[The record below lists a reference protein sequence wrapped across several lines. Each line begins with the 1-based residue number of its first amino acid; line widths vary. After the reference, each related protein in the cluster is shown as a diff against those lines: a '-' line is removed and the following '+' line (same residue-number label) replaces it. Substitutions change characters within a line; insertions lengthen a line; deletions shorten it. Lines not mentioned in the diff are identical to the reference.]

1 MNAMTSYNFE
11 GAAVRALQIDG
22 EPYFVGKDVAEALGY
37 SDPTTAIRSHCRGVQ
52 KLHPIPDSLGRMQ
65 DTRFLSE
72 PDVLRLIVNSKLP
85 AAERFERWVFED
97 VLPSIRKTGGYS
109 MNLSDPA
116 QLRQALLGYTE
127 KVIALES
134 QVSAMEPKVEA
145 LNRIALA
152 DGSMCLTDAAKHLQ
166 VQPKWLFRWLQE
178 KGWIY
183 RRAGGSGFIGYQSRI
198 QVGYLEHKVS
208 TVERSDGS
216 TKTAEQVRV
225 TAKGLAKLAEVFS
238 TQEVA

>member
-11 GAAVRALQIDG
+11 GAAVRALQIGG
-22 EPYFVGKDVAEALGY
+22 EPYFVSKDVAEALGY
-37 SDPTTAIRSHCRGVQ
+37 ARPSDAIQQHCKGAAKHRPLPTGGGVQ
-52 KLHPIPDSLGRMQ
+52 EMRVI
-65 DTRFLSE
+65 SE

-85 AAERFERWVFED
+85 AAERFELWVFED

-134 QVSAMEPKVEA
+134 QVSVMEPKVEA

-216 TKTAEQVRV
+216 TKAAEQVRV
-225 TAKGLAKLAEVFS
+225 AAKELARLAEVFS

>member
-1 MNAMTSYNFE
+1 MSNITLFNFE
-11 GAAVRALQIDG
+11 GTAVRAMQIDG
-22 EPYFVGKDVAEALGY
+22 EPYVVGKDVAEALGY
-37 SDPTTAIRSHCRGVQ
+37 SDTTNAIKQHCKGVAKHHPLPTGGGVQ
-52 KLHPIPDSLGRMQ
+52 EMRV
-65 DTRFLSE
+65 LSE

-85 AAERFERWVFED
+85 AAVRFERWVFED

-109 MNLSDPA
+109 VNLADPA
-116 QLRQALLGYTE
+116 QLRQVLLGYTE

-134 QVSAMEPKVEA
+134 QVSVMEPKVEA

-166 VQPKWLFRWLQE
+166 VPPKWLFRWLQE
-178 KGWIY
+178 HQWIY

-198 QVGYLEHKVS
+198 QVGHLEHKVS

-216 TKTAEQVRV
+216 TKATEQVRV
-225 TAKGLAKLAEVFS
+225 TAKGLAKLAEMLS
-238 TQEVA
+238 SKEVA

>member
-37 SDPTTAIRSHCRGVQ
+37 ARPSDAIQQHCKGAAKHRPLQTGGGVQ
-52 KLHPIPDSLGRMQ
+52 EMRVV
-65 DTRFLSE
+65 SE

-97 VLPSIRKTGGYS
+97 VLPSIRKTGGYA

-127 KVIALES
+127 KVIVLES
-134 QVSAMEPKVEA
+134 QVSVMEPKVEA

-216 TKTAEQVRV
+216 TKAAEQVRV
-225 TAKGLAKLAEVFS
+225 TAKGLAKLAEMFS

>member
-37 SDPTTAIRSHCRGVQ
+37 VRPSDAIQQHCKGAAKHRPLPTSGGVQ
-52 KLHPIPDSLGRMQ
+52 EMRVI
-65 DTRFLSE
+65 SE

-116 QLRQALLGYTE
+116 QLRQVLLGYTE

-134 QVSAMEPKVEA
+134 QVSVMEPKVEA

-216 TKTAEQVRV
+216 TKAAEQVRV
-225 TAKGLAKLAEVFS
+225 TAKGLAKLAEAFS
-238 TQEVA
+238 TLEAA

>member
-37 SDPTTAIRSHCRGVQ
+37 ARPSDAIQQHCKGAAKHRPLPTGGGVQ
-52 KLHPIPDSLGRMQ
+52 EMRVI
-65 DTRFLSE
+65 SE

-152 DGSMCLTDAAKHLQ
+152 EGSMCLTDAAKHLQ

-238 TQEVA
+238 TKEVA

>member
-1 MNAMTSYNFE
+1 MSNITPFNFE
-11 GAAVRALQIDG
+11 GAAVRAMQIDG
-22 EPYFVGKDVAEALGY
+22 EPYFVGKDVAATLGY
-37 SDPTTAIRSHCRGVQ
+37 ANETDAMNTHCRGVA
-52 KLHPIPDSLGRMQ
+52 KRYPIADSLGRMQ
-65 DTRFLSE
+65 ETRVLSE
-72 PDVLRLIVNSKLP
+72 PDMLRLIVNSSLP
-85 AAERFERWVFED
+85 AAVRFERWVFED
-97 VLPSIRKTGGYS
+97 VLPSIRKAGGYS
-109 MNLSDPA
+109 MNLADPA
-116 QLRQALLGYTE
+116 QLRQVLLGYTE

-134 QVSAMEPKVEA
+134 QVSVMEPKVEA

-178 KGWIY
+178 HQWIY

-216 TKTAEQVRV
+216 TKAAEQVRI
-225 TAKGLAKLAEVFS
+225 TAKGLAKLAEMLS
-238 TQEVA
+238 AKEPA

>member
-1 MNAMTSYNFE
+1 MSNITPFNFE
-11 GAAVRALQIDG
+11 GAAVRALQLDG
-22 EPYFVGKDVAEALGY
+22 EPYFVGKDVADALGY
-37 SDPTTAIRSHCRGVQ
+37 ADPTTAIRSHCRGVQ
-52 KLHPIPDSLGRMQ
+52 FLHPIADSLGRKQ
-65 DTRFLSE
+65 ETRMLSE
-72 PDVLRLIVNSKLP
+72 PDVLRLIVNSTLP
-85 AAERFERWVFED
+85 AAVRFERWVFED
-97 VLPSIRKTGGYS
+97 VLPSIRRTGGYS
-109 MNLSDPA
+109 VNLADPA
-116 QLRQALLGYTE
+116 QLRQVLLGYTE

-134 QVSAMEPKVEA
+134 QVSVMEPKVEA

-178 KGWIY
+178 HQWIY

-216 TKTAEQVRV
+216 TKAAEQVRI
-225 TAKGLAKLAEVFS
+225 TAKGLAKLAELLS
-238 TQEVA
+238 AKELA

>member
-1 MNAMTSYNFE
+1 MSKITPFHFE

-37 SDPTTAIRSHCRGVQ
+37 ARPNDAIQQHCKGAAKHRPLQTG
-52 KLHPIPDSLGRMQ
+52 GGMQ
-65 DTRFLSE
+65 EMRVVSE

-85 AAERFERWVFED
+85 AAVRFERWVFED
-97 VLPSIRKTGGYS
+97 VLPAIRKTGSYAMDLG
-109 MNLSDPA
+109 DAA

-127 KVIALES
+127 RVIELQSELAL
-134 QVSAMEPKVEA
+134 VSPKVEA

-152 DGSMCLTDAAKHLQ
+152 EGSMCLTDAAKHLQ
-166 VQPKWLFRWLQE
+166 LRPTRLFRWLQE
-178 KGWIY
+178 QQWIY

-225 TAKGLAKLAEVFS
+225 TAKGLVKLAEMLS
-238 TQEVA
+238 AMEVA

>member
-1 MNAMTSYNFE
+1 MSNVTPYNFE

-22 EPYFVGKDVAEALGY
+22 EPWFVGKDVAEALGY
-37 SDPTTAIRSHCRGVQ
+37 KDTVNAVKQHCRGVA
-52 KLHPIPDSLGRMQ
+52 KHHPIADALGRRQ
-65 DTRFLSE
+65 DTRLLSE
-72 PDVLRLIVNSKLP
+72 PDVLRLIVNSTLP

-97 VLPSIRKTGGYS
+97 VLPSIRRTGGYS
-109 MNLSDPA
+109 VDLGDPA
-116 QLRQALLGYTE
+116 QLRTALLGYTE

-134 QVSAMEPKVEA
+134 QLAAVEPKIEA

-166 VQPKWLFRWLQE
+166 VQPKRLFRWLQE
-178 KGWIY
+178 HQWVY

-198 QVGYLEHKVS
+198 QVGYLEHKIA

-216 TKTAEQVRV
+216 TKATEQVRV
-225 TAKGLAKLAEVFS
+225 TTKGLAKLAEVLS
-238 TQEVA
+238 TKESA

>member
-1 MNAMTSYNFE
+1 MSNITLFNFE
-11 GAAVRALQIDG
+11 GAAVRAMQIDG
-22 EPYFVGKDVAEALGY
+22 EPYVVGKDVAEALGY
-37 SDPTTAIRSHCRGVQ
+37 SDTTNAIKQHCKGGAKHHPLPTGGGVQ
-52 KLHPIPDSLGRMQ
+52 EMRV
-65 DTRFLSE
+65 LSE

-85 AAERFERWVFED
+85 AAVRFERWVFED

-109 MNLSDPA
+109 VNLADPA
-116 QLRQALLGYTE
+116 QLRQVLLGYTE

-134 QVSAMEPKVEA
+134 QVSVMEPKVEA

-178 KGWIY
+178 HQWIY

-216 TKTAEQVRV
+216 TKATEQVRV
-225 TAKGLAKLAEVFS
+225 MAKGLAKLAEMLS
-238 TQEVA
+238 SKEVA